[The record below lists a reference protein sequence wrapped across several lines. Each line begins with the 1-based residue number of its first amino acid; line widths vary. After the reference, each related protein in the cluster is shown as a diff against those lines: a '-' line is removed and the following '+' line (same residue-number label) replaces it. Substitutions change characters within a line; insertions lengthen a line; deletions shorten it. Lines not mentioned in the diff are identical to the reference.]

1 MAEIRPVFKARI
13 SSIEGPADRNGDPSR
28 ARVIPLVGGDI
39 VTRPLVLHWSVRGG
53 MCPLAVG
60 DIVWCARAEDGDGIV
75 LCREDGEWA
84 GFVPGPVEVE
94 RHLKA
99 DETFEVV
106 QQATGHAG
114 ADFSADVTAGGVS
127 LMGHTHT
134 GVHGETSGP
143 H

>member
-1 MAEIRPVFKARI
+1 MAEIRPIFKAKV

-39 VTRPLVLHWSVRGG
+39 VTRPLALHWSLRGG
-53 MCPLAVG
+53 MAALAPG
-60 DIVWCARAEDGDGIV
+60 DLVVCARFEDGDGIV
-75 LCREDGEWA
+75 LCRVDGEWA

-94 RHLKA
+94 GA
-99 DETFEVV
+99 V
-106 QQATGHAG
+106 QLDSTLAVAGQVTGSAG
-114 ADFSADVTAGGVS
+114 AAFSGDVTAAGVS
-127 LMGHTHT
+127 ASTHTHT

>member
-1 MAEIRPVFKARI
+1 MAEIRPIFKARI
-13 SSIEGPADRNGDPSR
+13 SSIEGPADRNGDPST

-60 DIVWCARAEDGDGIV
+60 DVVWCARAEDGDGIV

-94 RHLKA
+94 RQITG
-99 DETFEVV
+99 DEGGTFA
-106 QQATGHAG
+106 Q
-114 ADFSADVTAGGVS
+114 DVTAGGIS
-127 LMGHTHT
+127 AMHHTHT
-134 GVHGETSGP
+134 GVHGETSAP

>member
-1 MAEIRPVFKARI
+1 MAEIRPIFKARV

-39 VTRPLVLHWSVRGG
+39 VTRPLALHWSLRGG
-53 MCPLAVG
+53 MAALAPG
-60 DIVWCARAEDGDGIV
+60 DLVWCARSEDGDGIV
-75 LCREDGEWA
+75 LCRVDGEWA

-94 RHLKA
+94 GDVKHDATLTVA
-99 DETFEVV
+99 GQVTGQSGGTF
-106 QQATGHAG
+106 
-114 ADFSADVTAGGVS
+114 SSDVTAGGIS
-127 LMGHTHT
+127 AMGHTHT